1 MTGNFQEFIGMAS
14 FVTAATV
21 FVVGVIAAVVV
32 VADAS
37 AGVPY
42 ADAVEKRQKG

>member
-21 FVVGVIAAVVV
+21 FVVGLRYAIYKIGKK
-32 VADAS
+32 DACETNS
-37 AGVPY
+37 TVLAS
-42 ADAVEKRQKG
+42 ERRK